1 MHTFFNLH
9 THKNEGHPDGIAVL
23 DCPLGE
29 DLPSSYYSVSLH
41 PWTLSSE
48 KLDQAVAFISQN
60 HLDKNFIAIGE
71 CGLDKLC
78 ETSFDLQTGAFRQ
91 MIKFSEQ
98 YEKPLI
104 IHCVK
109 AYDELISLKK
119 ESLPKQPWI
128 IHGFRGNPIQAKQL
142 IQQGFCLSFGP
153 KHNIETIKNVPLWA
167 IFTETDECDCSID
180 EVYRLVAS
188 ELNVSV
194 EDLAEIIRN
203 NAIKY
208 LKLAI

>member
-1 MHTFFNLH
+1 M
-9 THKNEGHPDGIAVL
+9 
-23 DCPLGE
+23 
-29 DLPSSYYSVSLH
+29 
-41 PWTLSSE
+41 LSPE
-48 KLDQAVAFISQN
+48 KLDQAVDFIFQN
-60 HLDKNFIAIGE
+60 HSDKNFIAIGE

-78 ETSFDLQTGAFRQ
+78 ETSFDLQTRTFRQ
-91 MIKFSEQ
+91 MIELSEQ

-109 AYDELISLKK
+109 AFDELISLKK
-119 ESLPKQPWI
+119 EYLPKQPWV

-167 IFTETDECDCSID
+167 VFTETDDSDCSID

-188 ELNVSV
+188 ELNISV
-194 EDLAEIIRN
+194 EELAGNIRN

>member
-1 MHTFFNLH
+1 M
-9 THKNEGHPDGIAVL
+9 L
-23 DCPLGE
+23 DCPLGN

-41 PWTLSSE
+41 PWMLLPE
-48 KLDQAVAFISQN
+48 KLDQAVDFISHN

-78 ETSFDLQTGAFRQ
+78 ETSFDLQTVAFRQ
-91 MIKFSEQ
+91 MIKLSEQ

-109 AYDELISLKK
+109 AFDELISLKK
-119 ESLPKQPWI
+119 EYLPKQPWI
-128 IHGFRGNPIQAKQL
+128 IHGFRGNPTQAKQL

-153 KHNIETIKNVPLWA
+153 KYNIETIKNVPLWA
-167 IFTETDECDCSID
+167 VFTETDDSDCPID

-188 ELNVSV
+188 ELNISV
-194 EDLAEIIRN
+194 EELAENIRN

>member
-9 THKNEGHPDGIAVL
+9 THQNGEHPAEVAVL
-23 DCPLGE
+23 DCPSGK
-29 DLPSSYYSVSLH
+29 DLPSSFYSVSLH
-41 PWTLSSE
+41 PWMLSPE
-48 KLDQAVAFISQN
+48 KLDQAVDFIFQN
-60 HLDKNFIAIGE
+60 HSDKNFIAIGE

-78 ETSFDLQTGAFRQ
+78 ETSFDLQTRTFRQ
-91 MIKFSEQ
+91 MIELSEQ

-109 AYDELISLKK
+109 AFDELISLKK
-119 ESLPKQPWI
+119 EYLPKQPWV

-167 IFTETDECDCSID
+167 VFTETDDSDCSID

-188 ELNVSV
+188 ELNISV
-194 EDLAEIIRN
+194 EELAGNIRN